1 MVYKDGTTHL
11 GFVMGKAKVAPKHAT
26 TIPRLEL
33 CAAVLAAEIS
43 KIVERNIYIK
53 VERFM
58 FYTDSKIAFRYL
70 YNKTRR
76 FYVYV
81 TNRVQHIRETTSPD
95 QCQYVSTQ
103 KNPAELVTRCL
114 TADKINDSIWIKEPR
129 NFWINPNKKIL

>member
-1 MVYKDGTTHL
+1 
-11 GFVMGKAKVAPKHAT
+11 MGKAKVAPKHAT

-53 VERFM
+53 VERVM

-81 TNRVQHIRETTSPD
+81 TNRV
-95 QCQYVSTQ
+95 
-103 KNPAELVTRCL
+103 
-114 TADKINDSIWIKEPR
+114 
-129 NFWINPNKKIL
+129 